1 MNRNDNH
8 HHHHHHHDTR
18 SPSSIAWKPP
28 PTTPVIKEEKDGDDD
43 DNDDGYGDHCGED
56 KPQNNN
62 IVNKKGSKTM
72 GTNTVGNGTT
82 IVKYDVGRTKK
93 KKKTTRTTIAD
104 VFRPYR
110 DTIAR
115 YVATKMKLPKPKT
128 SNMSNDDDDSALVNI
143 LTSAMD
149 GHHDEN
155 KYQDDDDNDDIL
167 PRMIILPSQ
176 GGSVLV
182 SDREIAAFREG
193 IRLAVCASITCAR
206 LAGTSTTIN
215 TQQQQQQLQLQ
226 QRRLANDDNTIRP
239 PPQRLQSI
247 RAMSIARAR
256 KQYDDPDVNFSN
268 EVAKES
274 SPVSSSSSAAA
285 AAKAPTRPT
294 PPPRRLQSLRT
305 MSIAR
310 IRRET
315 KTTTATTFATPP
327 TTTTNTKDST
337 NPIDDRKNNNNNNH
351 NRDDVRKLLEELEE
365 AEKYQRRLEQQL
377 QKAGVVIAEDIPYDL
392 AKQKVNEIAKRMS
405 ELHDNTTANVDMEY
419 FQLEQEMEKYVAA
432 LELTEEWIEEQA
444 EEERKWEE
452 SIQDDNEVAYRNIL
466 RHMPVEVRNMSEA
479 QLTNDP
485 SPNGKYLPKATAK
498 KFKRT
503 NVLQMLRSSPDEILV
518 WHPSTLENM
527 RVTGLTITERRALY
541 HHLKPIGI
549 RWNANASKGGGGD
562 KMMERKR
569 VWFET
574 MKSNFKERLNAYQ
587 RHVHKYGPHV
597 GGSGG
602 EGGREGGG
610 CPLLGK
616 QCPIKADKLVDYSG
630 DYGYPEESVYFQQ
643 KQKQAGDSDD
653 GSASSRDSTK
663 GKDHTNSHDKN
674 GISSLYKREKKER
687 ERNYAI
693 KRHYKDVLQASLA
706 SGSCE
711 AMDELMDEIESLQE
725 KWIRSRLLPSSS
737 SSSSSSSPSPLSSV
751 AEEDTQKEAMVFNE
765 VLTETKASLY
775 PFAERSG
782 MKLTGIKQRPSES
795 SCSQSPLLLDDLR
808 SMVEISLCEEVIE
821 VTRDLFEG
829 IEERMVKVHIEDGLL
844 KSTIKQLKVLLG
856 ELQDLNTQT
865 MDRLVEENNNERPPT
880 IRSRSFRTRHSIAT
894 EVQKELLD
902 RTERKKNKCP
912 PPPRPPTGHDNR
924 QRGDLMASLQ
934 GRGGRGDLLSAL
946 QGRDR
951 RNPARGGR
959 GRGGNRGNLLSA
971 LQGRGRGR
979 GNPAGGRGSLMAA
992 IAARGGSA

>member
-1 MNRNDNH
+1 MTWKPPSQLETPSTTMITTRTPKTWNDNNNSNRNSDNNRRMNRNVYN
-8 HHHHHHHDTR
+8 HHHHDTR
-18 SPSSIAWKPP
+18 LPSSIAWKPP
-28 PTTPVIKEEKDGDDD
+28 PTTSVIKEEKECDSDGDGDDD
-43 DNDDGYGDHCGED
+43 DDGYEDHYGED
-56 KPQNNN
+56 KPQDNS
-62 IVNKKGSKTM
+62 IDIIRKGSKTIA
-72 GTNTVGNGTT
+72 TNTDGNGGTT
-82 IVKYDVGRTKK
+82 IVNYDVGRMKK

-110 DTIAR
+110 GTISR
-115 YVATKMKLPKPKT
+115 YVVTKMKLSKPKT
-128 SNMSNDDDDSALVNI
+128 SNRSNDNDDDSALVNK

-149 GHHDEN
+149 GHHGEN
-155 KYQDDDDNDDIL
+155 
-167 PRMIILPSQ
+167 R
-176 GGSVLV
+176 SVSVSVSVSV

-193 IRLAVCASITCAR
+193 IRLAVCASITCTR

-215 TQQQQQQLQLQ
+215 AQQQQQQIQ
-226 QRRLANDDNTIRP
+226 QRLLANDDNTIRL

-247 RAMSIARAR
+247 RAI
-256 KQYDDPDVNFSN
+256 
-268 EVAKES
+268 
-274 SPVSSSSSAAA
+274 
-285 AAKAPTRPT
+285 
-294 PPPRRLQSLRT
+294 LQSLRA

-315 KTTTATTFATPP
+315 ENTTGTTFATPP
-327 TTTTNTKDST
+327 TTTNTTTTTTTKNFT
-337 NPIDDRKNNNNNNH
+337 NPIEDKKEKKKKNNNNNH
-351 NRDDVRKLLEELEE
+351 DDVRKLLEELEE

-392 AKQKVNEIAKRMS
+392 AKQKVHEIAKRMS
-405 ELHDNTTANVDMEY
+405 ELHDNTTTANVEMEY

-479 QLTNDP
+479 QLTNDQ
-485 SPNGKYLPKATAK
+485 SPNGKYLPNATAK

-503 NVLQMLRSSPDEILV
+503 NVLQMLRSSPDEISV

-527 RVTGLTITERRALY
+527 RVTGLTLTERRALY

-574 MKSNFKERLNAYQ
+574 TKSNFKERLNAYQ
-587 RHVHKYGPHV
+587 RHIDRYGPHA
-597 GGSGG
+597 GG
-602 EGGREGGG
+602 EGGRGEGGG

-630 DYGYPEESVYFQQ
+630 DYGYPEESVHFQQ
-643 KQKQAGDSDD
+643 KQKQSGDSND

-663 GKDHTNSHDKN
+663 GKDHTNNHDRN
-674 GISSLYKREKKER
+674 GISSLYQREKKER

-693 KRHYKDVLQASLA
+693 KIHYKDVLQASLA

-711 AMDELMDEIESLQE
+711 DMDEMMDKIESLQE
-725 KWIRSRLLPSSS
+725 KWIL
-737 SSSSSSSPSPLSSV
+737 
-751 AEEDTQKEAMVFNE
+751 
-765 VLTETKASLY
+765 LTETKASLY
-775 PFAERSG
+775 SFAERSG

-795 SCSQSPLLLDDLR
+795 SCFQSPLLLDDLR
-808 SMVEISLCEEVIE
+808 SMVEISLCEEIIE
-821 VTRDLFEG
+821 VTGDLFEG
-829 IEERMVKVHIEDGLL
+829 IEERMVKIHIEDGRL
-844 KSTIKQLKVLLG
+844 KFTIEQLKVLLG
-856 ELQDLNTQT
+856 DLQDLNTQT
-865 MDRLVEENNNERPPT
+865 MDRLVEENNDEGPPV

-902 RTERKKNKCP
+902 RPERKKNEDP
-912 PPPRPPTGHDNR
+912 PPPRPSTGNDNR
-924 QRGDLMASLQ
+924 PQEDLMSSLQ

-946 QGRDR
+946 QGRGR
-951 RNPARGGR
+951 GNSARGGR
-959 GRGGNRGNLLSA
+959 GRGGNRGDLLAA
-971 LQGRGRGR
+971 LQGRGCGR

-992 IAARGGSA
+992 IAARGGSS